1 MARILLLSAHGA
13 AEALPA
19 LGLLGHTLSV
29 APPQRAGEP
38 MPTGADLAILDARLD
53 LAEALRA
60 AGLLARLHPELPTL
74 GVFAEAGLAAV
85 SAQWR
90 LTGVVLDGA
99 GPAELSARIRLA
111 LETPAAPLAAGP
123 AAGHGAGTLSARG
136 IVIDEASYAATASGR
151 TLDLTY
157 KEFELLRFL
166 VANPGR
172 VFTRD
177 QLLHEVWGQD
187 YFGGTRTVDVHI
199 RRLRAKLGEHETL
212 IGTVRN
218 VGYRFNRA
226 EDGDDP
232 HHTDER

>member
-1 MARILLLSAHGA
+1 MARVLVLSARPP
-13 AEALPA
+13 ERVLPA
-19 LGLLGHTLSV
+19 LELLGHVLGQ
-29 APPQRAGEP
+29 APLERASEP
-38 MPTGADLAILDARLD
+38 AALDADLLVLDATTD
-53 LAEALRA
+53 LGAALA
-60 AGLLARLHPELPTL
+60 AARTLARLHPRLPIL
-74 GVFAEAGLAAV
+74 GVFSEAGLVAV
-85 SAQWR
+85 SEQWR
-90 LTGVVLDGA
+90 LRDLLVDSA

-111 LETPAAPLAAGP
+111 LETGQPESPEP
-123 AAGHGAGTLSARG
+123 VPTDRLSERG

-166 VANPGR
+166 VAHPGR

-177 QLLHEVWGQD
+177 QLLSEVWGQD

-226 EDGDDP
+226 EENDD
-232 HHTDER
+232 HHDTDER